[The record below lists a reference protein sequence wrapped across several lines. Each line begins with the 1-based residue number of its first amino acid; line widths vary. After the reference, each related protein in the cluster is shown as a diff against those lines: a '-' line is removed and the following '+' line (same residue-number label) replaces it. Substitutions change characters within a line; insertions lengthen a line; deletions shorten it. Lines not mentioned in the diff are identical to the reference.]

1 MPKNDNDEGRYVKK
15 ETVVIVAIAAL
26 FVGFIGGVVFGV
38 YKSKSIAPVSVT
50 ENIQKGINKETIDM
64 TQSLEAEILK
74 HPENLSAW
82 IQLGNIYFD
91 GSRYD
96 KAIWAYEQA
105 VAIDPKNADVL
116 TDMGVMYRRSGKPQK
131 AVDAFDRAIS
141 ANPGHETSRF
151 NKGIVLMYDLKNQKS
166 AIETWKGLV
175 EINPMAKAPDGQSV
189 NEWIRQFK
197 LQNTNE

>member
-1 MPKNDNDEGRYVKK
+1 MPKNDNDEVRYVKK

-64 TQSLEAEILK
+64 TQTLEAEILK

-91 GSRYD
+91 DSRYD
-96 KAIWAYEQA
+96 KAIWAYEKA
-105 VAIDPKNADVL
+105 VAIDPKNANVL
-116 TDMGVMYRRSGKPQK
+116 TDMGIMYRRSGKPQK
-131 AVDAFDRAIS
+131 AVDAFERAIS
-141 ANPGHETSRF
+141 VDPKHETSRF
-151 NKGIVLMYDLKNQKS
+151 NKGIVLMHDLKDRKG
-166 AIETWKGLV
+166 AIKAWEGLL
-175 EINPMAKAPDGQSV
+175 EINPVAMAPNGQSV
-189 NEWIRQFK
+189 DELIRQFK
-197 LQNTNE
+197 SQGAKE